1 MILLGLFG
9 EWEAIR

>member
-1 MILLGLFG
+1 MILLGLFS